1 MLLSLVAVAQTAAP
15 RRAASIAAPRTP
27 AVAVMPA
34 DPQIVAALRK
44 ISAER
49 VRQTIEKLVSFR
61 TRHSL
66 SVNDPSLAA
75 KGQGVVAAREWIRA
89 EFGRYAQACGGCLEV
104 KTDSF
109 IQPAGGRVVQPTEM
123 MNVYAVQR
131 GTDPEAAKNVYLVT
145 GHYDSV
151 AFPAS
156 TASQTETVSAEET
169 QAANRRMADFSVE
182 APGANDD
189 ASGTAVSL
197 ECARVLSQHKFPA
210 TIIYLTVPGEEQG
223 LDGSAHLAKVA
234 KDEKWQLVGVLNND
248 IVGGNRTPGDVGQNP
263 RVVRVFSEGVPLSA
277 TLQQTTSIR
286 RYGWENDSTSRQLA
300 RYIADVGRVYTAP
313 RFGPQIIFR
322 ADRFGRGGDHTSF
335 NKEGFAAVR
344 FTEYREDLNH
354 QHQIVRKE
362 NGIQYGDLAE
372 FVDFNYVANVARLN
386 AATLAALASAPAPP
400 GNVRIDMRAPG
411 NTTSLLWEASPDG
424 RAAKYEVVWRDTVT
438 PEWQH
443 VQAVGAETK
452 ATLPPSKDNVVFA
465 VRAVDTAGHRSLA
478 VIPRPNRERP
488 ATYDARP
495 AEGPAPRRPQGE
507 TSPPESRPQAAPT
520 PPL

>member
-1 MLLSLVAVAQTAAP
+1 MFVSLVAVAQTAAP
-15 RRAASIAAPRTP
+15 KKAPPRAAATAQGVP
-27 AVAVMPA
+27 AMPV
-34 DPQIVAALRK
+34 DPQIAAALRQV
-44 ISAER
+44 SPER

-66 SVNDPSLAA
+66 SVNDPSLAE
-75 KGQGVVAAREWIRA
+75 KGQGVVVAREWIRA
-89 EFGRYAQACGGCLEV
+89 EFERYAQACGGCLEV

-131 GTDPEAAKNVYLVT
+131 GTDPEAAKNIYLVT

-151 AFPAS
+151 AFPS
-156 TASQTETVSAEET
+156 NLASQTETVTAEET

-234 KDEKWQLVGVLNND
+234 KEEKWQLLGVLNND
-248 IVGGNRTPGDVGQNP
+248 IVGGNRTPGDTGQNP
-263 RVVRVFSEGVPLSA
+263 RVVRVFSEGVPLGA
-277 TLQQTTSIR
+277 TPQEITRIR
-286 RYGWENDSTSRQLA
+286 RYGWENDSTSRQVA
-300 RYIADVGRVYTAP
+300 RYVADVGRTYLQP
-313 RFGPQIIFR
+313 RFGPMLIFR

-362 NGIQYGDLAE
+362 NGIQYGDLLE
-372 FVDFNYVANVARLN
+372 FVDFNYVANVARMN

-400 GNVRIDMRAPG
+400 ANVRIDMRAPG
-411 NTTSLLWEASPDG
+411 NTTTLLWEASPDQ
-424 RAAKYEVVWRDTVT
+424 RAAKYEVVWRDTT
-438 PEWQH
+438 APGWQH
-443 VQAVGAETK
+443 VQSVGTETK

-465 VRAVDTAGHRSLA
+465 VRAVDAAGHRSLA

-495 AEGPAPRRPQGE
+495 MEGPAPRQQQTGTEAPKAG
-507 TSPPESRPQAAPT
+507 TPT
-520 PPL
+520 PPR